1 MGVNSDDTIIA
12 CKGPPVCGDK
22 ERVATVK
29 GNNDSGDDNDCDD
42 DSNCNYGSDDDSVYW
57 W

>member
-1 MGVNSDDTIIA
+1 VGVNSDDTIIA

-42 DSNCNYGSDDDSVYW
+42 DSNCNYGSDDDSVY
-57 W
+57 